1 MHPRIHR
8 ALLGLSLVAAL
19 CLSCDGSARA
29 PSACDGLAD
38 KLVGITR
45 ADYATCAG
53 EILAVLEALEPLLR
67 RIVLEEASDARPEAQ
82 AAYKRLRH
90 LMRQVDYQGDIDRE
104 ARAQSPA
111 LKIERW
117 PDGSMH
123 SFNLEVGY
131 AAAQFSSALRHPNE
145 GNLQEGSRR
154 HSNARRAYAHFR

>member
-1 MHPRIHR
+1 MHPGIHR

-19 CLSCDGSARA
+19 CLSCDDSAQA

-53 EILAVLEALEPLLR
+53 EILTALEALEPPLR

-90 LMRQVDYQGDIDRE
+90 LMQQVDFQGDIHRE

-111 LKIERW
+111 PKIERW
-117 PDGSMH
+117 PDGSMR

-131 AAAQFSSALRHPNE
+131 AAAQFNSALRRIEASCECP
-145 GNLQEGSRR
+145 
-154 HSNARRAYAHFR
+154 ARVCAFSLKRAWPVSS